1 MMKDYTSTI
10 EVNPKVMLG
19 KPVIKG
25 TRITVELILEEL
37 SAGKPIDDLLE
48 AHPRLTKVAIQAA
61 LAFAA
66 DALKGERT
74 YPIDIK
80 NQGQRCE

>member
-1 MMKDYTSTI
+1 MIDYTEAI
-10 EVNPKVMLG
+10 EVNPKIMLG

-37 SAGKPIDDLLE
+37 SAGKTYQALLL
-48 AHPRLTKVAIQAA
+48 AHPSLTEASIKAA

-66 DALKGERT
+66 DALKGEKV
-74 YPIDIK
+74 YSIA
-80 NQGQRCE
+80 Q

>member
-1 MMKDYTSTI
+1 MIDYTQII

-25 TRITVELILEEL
+25 TRLTVELVLEEL
-37 SAGKPIDDLLE
+37 SAGKSHQALLE
-48 AHPRLTKVAIQAA
+48 AYPRLTETAIKAA

-66 DALKGERT
+66 DSIKGEKT
-74 YPIDIK
+74 YPIAI
-80 NQGQRCE
+80 

>member
-1 MMKDYTSTI
+1 MIDYTKKI

-37 SAGKPIDDLLE
+37 SAGKSMNDLIN
-48 AHPRLTKVAIQAA
+48 AHPQLDVDSILAA

-66 DALKGERT
+66 DALKGEKV
-74 YPIDIK
+74 YPLAV
-80 NQGQRCE
+80 